1 MISLTP
7 IKHGVFFKSSKYI
20 YSSHIE
26 QYKILLQLDLEIVEK
41 DFFRIIM
48 RLKFE
53 ARKVEVDTGNNALGE
68 INWTK
73 IIGKDAENNA
83 IYTKKKCRKIQ
94 IK

>member
-1 MISLTP
+1 
-7 IKHGVFFKSSKYI
+7 
-20 YSSHIE
+20 
-26 QYKILLQLDLEIVEK
+26 
-41 DFFRIIM
+41 M

-53 ARKVEVDTGNNALGE
+53 ARKVEVDTGNNALSE
-68 INWTK
+68 INWNK

>member
-1 MISLTP
+1 
-7 IKHGVFFKSSKYI
+7 
-20 YSSHIE
+20 
-26 QYKILLQLDLEIVEK
+26 
-41 DFFRIIM
+41 M

-53 ARKVEVDTGNNALGE
+53 ARKVEVDTGNNALSE

-83 IYTKKKCRKIQ
+83 IHTKKKCRKIQ